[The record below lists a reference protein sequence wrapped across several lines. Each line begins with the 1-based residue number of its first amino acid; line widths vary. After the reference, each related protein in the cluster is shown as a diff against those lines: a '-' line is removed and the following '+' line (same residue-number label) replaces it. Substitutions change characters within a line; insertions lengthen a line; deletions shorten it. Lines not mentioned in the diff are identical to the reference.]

1 MITENDVIGN
11 GEPIYF
17 VERQIINTGEL
28 FGDGEH
34 IVYVNGANRNNA
46 TELGKLMHDFFCIDP
61 DDMNFVELAEKVRYF
76 KEDEK
81 GVAAMCKV
89 MEDMRNEAAKIAKW
103 EQIVE
108 SVLRWLEM
116 GLPLEQIAKGEGLT
130 IDQVEQIAAMQKA

>member
-108 SVLRWLEM
+108 SVLRLLEM
-116 GLPLEQIAKGEGLT
+116 WLPLEQIAKGEGLT